1 MPFAKTGTVWM
12 NGRLVPWE
20 QATIHVC
27 SHVIHYGSCIFEGI
41 RSYNTPKG
49 PAIFRVRDHTERL
62 FDGCKIYRMEIP
74 YTVDEIVAATVE
86 TVRVNKLEACYVRP
100 LVYRGYES
108 LGVDPFP
115 CPIDVAIA
123 VWPWGAYLGKDAIE
137 KGVDVMVSSWRREA
151 PDTLPAMAKASA
163 NYMNSQ
169 LIKMEA
175 LVNGYAE
182 GIALDSTGFVSEG
195 SGENLFLV
203 KKGVLYTPPLT
214 ASILPG
220 ITRQSI
226 LTLAADMKLPIVERS
241 IPREMLYIA
250 DEVFFAGTATEVTPV
265 RSIDRQTV
273 GKGTRGEITERLQSE
288 YLAIA
293 AGRKPD
299 RHGWL
304 TPVVQ
309 ERAAAVVRPTVPVAG
324 A

>member
-1 MPFAKTGTVWM
+1 MGT
-12 NGRLVPWE
+12 
-20 QATIHVC
+20 
-27 SHVIHYGSCIFEGI
+27 
-41 RSYNTPKG
+41 
-49 PAIFRVRDHTERL
+49 
-62 FDGCKIYRMEIP
+62 
-74 YTVDEIVAATVE
+74 
-86 TVRVNKLEACYVRP
+86 
-100 LVYRGYES
+100 
-108 LGVDPFP
+108 LGVNPFKS
-115 CPIDVAIA
+115 PIDVAIG
-123 VWPWGAYLGKDAIE
+123 VWKWGQYLGPEALE
-137 KGVDVMVSSWRREA
+137 SGVDACVASWNRMA
-151 PDTLPAMAKASA
+151 PNTFPAMAKATA

-182 GIALDSTGFVSEG
+182 GIALDSSGFVSEG

-273 GKGTRGEITERLQSE
+273 GKGTRGEITERIQSD

-299 RHGWL
+299 KHGWL
-304 TPVVQ
+304 TPVVP
-309 ERAAAVVRPTVPVAG
+309 ERATAGVRPTAPVAG